1 MYWSACISTCPSSSF
16 SPRLLGICMTLVMAA
31 SPEIAMAARL
41 LLAPDRLTARRM
53 ASPTASAS
61 TMAFSLMALWGVGSA
76 AYDSTRYWPP
86 DIVSSISFTDEVVMS
101 SPSRGRYLLPKD
113 HTAFFLFQSVPWR
126 SKLVHEINLAHE
138 NLARNC

>member
-1 MYWSACISTCPSSSF
+1 
-16 SPRLLGICMTLVMAA
+16 MTFV
-31 SPEIAMAARL
+31 IAARR
-41 LLAPDRLTARRM
+41 LLAPERFTARRI

-61 TMAFSLMALWGVGSA
+61 TMAFSLMALCGVGSA

-101 SPSRGRYLLPKD
+101 SPNSGRYLLPND
-113 HTAFFLFQSVPWR
+113 HTAFFLFRSVPWR
-126 SKLVHEINLAHE
+126 PKRMHETNLAHA